1 MNPSNSV
8 TGRFGSEWLFVKCAA
23 AGLILLM
30 LSPILMVVLISFT
43 DGNTLQFPP
52 PEYSM
57 RWYREV
63 WDMVAGPNA
72 GLTRLRESIVASLE
86 IAAITSVVT
95 VVAGVPASYVL
106 IRHSFSGKAVA
117 EDLVG
122 LPVIF
127 PTVVL
132 GIALLVLFSGIGID
146 LGLFQIVIAH
156 SIIGLPFLM
165 RNCMTAMRGIDS
177 SLEEA
182 AQTLGASPIRMFR
195 EIVLPLAGGGI
206 ASGAILVFI
215 LSFNEFTLS
224 YFLYTVDIF
233 PLPIW
238 LFQQAN
244 TTFSPAVFAISAL
257 IVVINVGA
265 VLILDTLASVR
276 RSSKQ

>member
-1 MNPSNSV
+1 MSSSSSV
-8 TGRFGSEWLFVKCAA
+8 TGRSGAEWWIVKSTAA
-23 AGLILLM
+23 VLLLLM
-30 LSPILMVVLISFT
+30 LSPILMVIFISFT

-52 PEYSM
+52 PDYSL

-63 WDMVAGPNA
+63 WGMLAGQDA
-72 GLTRLRESIVASLE
+72 GLTRLGESIVASVE
-86 IAAITSVVT
+86 IAALTSIVT
-95 VVAGVPASYVL
+95 IVTGVPASYVL
-106 IRHSFSGKAVA
+106 TRYRFSGKAVT
-117 EDLVG
+117 EELIG
-122 LPVIF
+122 FPVIF
-127 PTVVL
+127 PAVVL

-146 LGLFQIVIAH
+146 LGVFQIVTAH

-165 RNCMTAMRGIDS
+165 RNCMAAMRGIDR

-182 AQTLGASPIRMFR
+182 AQTLGASPLRMFR
-195 EIVLPLAGGGI
+195 EVVLPLAAGGI

-244 TTFSPAVFAISAL
+244 TSFSPAVFAISAL
-257 IVVINVGA
+257 MVVINVGA
-265 VLILDTLASVR
+265 VLILDTLASAR
-276 RSSKQ
+276 MFSKR